1 MCGDVGIGRF
11 SHRRFLGIGMAQPR
25 SLNSLVSV
33 CGRFPAVRGTGIFSS
48 EQGTFAGGTRNSL
61 TQNSIMG
68 RPVMRDD
75 RNSCGRGATRGADVV
90 SRLVARAGAFWP
102 REDQISIVG
111 LFLL

>member
-1 MCGDVGIGRF
+1 M
-11 SHRRFLGIGMAQPR
+11 LGSG
-25 SLNSLVSV
+25 VSV
-33 CGRFPAVRGTGIFSS
+33 IGVSSASAWPNLGFSIPWYQFVDDSLLCAEQGIFSS

-61 TQNSIMG
+61 TQNSIME

-111 LFLL
+111 LFLF